1 MNLIEIL
8 SITSIHWVSDF
19 IFQDERWAIN
29 KSKNFY
35 ALLNHTFVYSIL
47 WYLPLVFLT
56 KYNTNHSLNNIPYEA
71 LLFVII
77 TFIFH
82 TTTDY
87 FTSKIVSKKFE
98 NKHYGSAIPNL
109 GAFTII
115 GFDQV
120 LHYFQLFITYY
131 ILFK

>member
-1 MNLIEIL
+1 MNLIEIF
-8 SITSIHWVSDF
+8 SIISIHWVSDF

-47 WYLPLVFLT
+47 WYLPIIYLI
-56 KYNTNHSLNNIPYEA
+56 KYSTHHNISDIPYES

-82 TTTDY
+82 TATDY

-98 NKHYGSAIPNL
+98 NKHYGSAIPNF